1 MSLSETARSL
11 VILELVAFALLLTA
25 KFLTILPS
33 ALVWLAFSLFWLI
46 FTLILFVNA
55 KSRRGLML
63 FYVEEHSRFRSLLK
77 GGPIMLLGSS
87 IAAMPLALALLIG
100 LACNTASYQ
109 WFIVFSLPIILLC
122 FNQSRLFEK
131 TIKAEAIFYL
141 KQRAIFKI
149 TAVLSVFLIALLAL
163 FFMKIPIASQLNLID
178 LVNLARVQIQIKD
191 DILQLLAG
199 VYAGLDGLGFF
210 LFQKATSLSLPAI
223 AKLGAALVLTLRSA
237 LFILPILIFLQG
249 ISWLVITPA
258 RNAVR
263 KTLRGHQNA

>member
-1 MSLSETARSL
+1 MLLSETARSL
-11 VILELVAFALLLTA
+11 IILELAALALLLIA
-25 KFLTILPS
+25 KLLTILPS
-33 ALVWLAFSLFWLI
+33 TLAWLTFSLFWLI

-63 FYVEEHSRFRSLLK
+63 FYVEERSRFHSLLK
-77 GGPIMLLGSS
+77 GGPIMFLGSS
-87 IAAMPLALALLIG
+87 IAAIPLALALLIG

-109 WFIVFSLPIILLC
+109 WFIVFSLPVILLC
-122 FNQSRLFEK
+122 LNQSRLFEK

-141 KQRAIFKI
+141 KQRVIFKI
-149 TAVLSVFLIALLAL
+149 TAVMGVFLIALLAL

-178 LVNLARVQIQIKD
+178 LVSLSWDQIQITD
-191 DILQLLAG
+191 DILKLLAG

-223 AKLGAALVLTLRSA
+223 AKMGAALVLTLRSA

-249 ISWLVITPA
+249 ISWLAITAA
-258 RNAVR
+258 RNAVH
-263 KTLRGHQNA
+263 KTLRGQHNA